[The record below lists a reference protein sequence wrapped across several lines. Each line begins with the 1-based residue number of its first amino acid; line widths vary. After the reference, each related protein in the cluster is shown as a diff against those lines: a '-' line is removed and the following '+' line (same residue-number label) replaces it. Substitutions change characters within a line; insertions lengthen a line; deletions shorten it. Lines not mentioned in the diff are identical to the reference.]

1 MALKTSVEKLKMDV
15 ELQHKEIESKNAYIQ
30 VNMLLLLLGKL
41 IVLISNKSLEAN
53 IDDLKNS
60 LNLSQ
65 ELINEFRVKEED
77 YKKKYA
83 RLEEVAKIFIILRI

>member
-1 MALKTSVEKLKMDV
+1 MDV

>member
-41 IVLISNKSLEAN
+41 IV
-53 IDDLKNS
+53 
-60 LNLSQ
+60 
-65 ELINEFRVKEED
+65 
-77 YKKKYA
+77 
-83 RLEEVAKIFIILRI
+83 